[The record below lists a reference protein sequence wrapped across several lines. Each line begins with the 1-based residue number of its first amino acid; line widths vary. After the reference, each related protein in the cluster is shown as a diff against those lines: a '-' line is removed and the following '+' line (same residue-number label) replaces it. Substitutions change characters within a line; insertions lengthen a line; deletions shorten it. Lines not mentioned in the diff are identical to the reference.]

1 MQQALPLQGGFGS
14 RYSWPGMTFCV
25 TPSSRLMTNDLWTK
39 AIALF
44 TLYRW
49 SEDVNHM
56 NKYRLCSVLLFTL
69 PSMAL
74 ALPDSNQVEFSNC
87 ALSLPG
93 TTFTANARCGSM
105 EVAEN
110 PEDPDGRKII
120 LNIAVAPA
128 TGKTSEPDPVFIF
141 AGGPGQAA
149 SETWVMMRP
158 VLNKVRKNRD
168 IVMIDQRGTGGSNK
182 LACTTEIEEDLN
194 QELDLDLVRTET
206 QKCLAEL
213 DGDPRFY
220 TTSIAMGDYNL
231 VREAMG
237 YEKINL
243 LGISYGTR
251 SSQVYLRLFPETV
264 RTITL
269 DSVVPMQLALG
280 QEHALT
286 LDSSVEAVFEA
297 CQQDDTCHELFP
309 HSKDE
314 LSTLFAQLHESPRQI
329 TITHPVSGEQEEIRL
344 SADTL
349 AVAIRFLS
357 YASETQ
363 ALIPLL
369 VHEAI
374 ESGDLSRLASQAII
388 VMSGLSEMLAKGME
402 LSVMCAEDYPFMD
415 FSRDYSDKLM
425 GNLLLDIVKVQCE
438 IWPHGEVPA
447 DFHEPVAS
455 DVPVLLM
462 SGERDPV
469 TPPRYATQVAENFPN
484 SLNLVARGQAHSVMK
499 NICLRDITTEFIEKG
514 SIADIDTS
522 CVDKIQPSPFFTSLL
537 GPKP

>member
-1 MQQALPLQGGFGS
+1 MKNPAPF
-14 RYSWPGMTFCV
+14 MTF
-25 TPSSRLMTNDLWTK
+25 SLWTK
-39 AIALF
+39 THSLF

-49 SEDVNHM
+49 SEDANHM
-56 NKYRLCSVLLFTL
+56 NKYLLSGVLLYTL
-69 PSMAL
+69 PSIAL
-74 ALPDSNQVEFSNC
+74 ALPDSNQIEFSNC
-87 ALSLPG
+87 VLSLPG
-93 TTFTANARCGSM
+93 TTYTADARCGSM

-110 PEDPDGRKII
+110 PDDPGGRQIN

-149 SETWVMMRP
+149 SETWVIMRP
-158 VLNKVRKNRD
+158 ILNKVRKNRD

-182 LACTTEIEEDLN
+182 LACKSEVEEDLN
-194 QELDLDLVRTET
+194 QELDLELVRTET
-206 QKCLAEL
+206 EKCLAEL

-251 SSQVYLRLFPETV
+251 SSQVYLRLFPESV
-264 RTITL
+264 RTVTL

-280 QEHALT
+280 QEHAVS
-286 LDSSVEAVFEA
+286 LDSSVAAVFKA
-297 CQQDDTCHELFP
+297 CEQDESCRELFP

-314 LSTLFAQLHESPRQI
+314 LNALFTQLREAPRQI
-329 TITHPVSGEQEEIRL
+329 TITHPVSGEQQQILL

-357 YASETQ
+357 YSSETQ

-402 LSVMCAEDYPFMD
+402 LSVMCAEDFPFMD
-415 FSRDYSDKLM
+415 FSRDYSDTLM
-425 GNLLLDIVKVQCE
+425 GNLLLDVVKVQCE
-438 IWPHGEVPA
+438 IWPRQTIPA
-447 DFHEPVAS
+447 DFHVPVTS
-455 DVPVLLM
+455 NVPVLLM

-469 TPPRYATQVAENFPN
+469 TPPQYATQVAKTYPN

-514 SIADIDTS
+514 SIVDIDTG
-522 CVDKIQPSPFFTSLL
+522 CIDKIQPAPFFTSLL
-537 GPKP
+537 GPNP